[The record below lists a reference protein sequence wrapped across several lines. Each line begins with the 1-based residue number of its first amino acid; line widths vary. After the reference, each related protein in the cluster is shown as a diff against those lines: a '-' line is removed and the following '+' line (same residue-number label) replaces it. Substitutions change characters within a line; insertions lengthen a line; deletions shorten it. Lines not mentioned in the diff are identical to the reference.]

1 MRKIFSL
8 GVFITLVCALAVSVP
23 VFRADAQKGTTVID
37 VQHYKID
44 AELVPAS
51 QLLKARAEV
60 RFVPQSETRSVI
72 FEMNGSL
79 TISRITRVDESATTT
94 PGAVTPGAR
103 PQSPKP
109 APPKAKDPTAQPT
122 PDGLQFIQ
130 DNRENMNVRIDLG
143 AVVPAKQP
151 LTLAFEYEG
160 ALESPQGGPISNA
173 RLAYV
178 GDQGS
183 YLFYAARWFPFHEY
197 VADRATYA
205 INVKVPKG
213 VLVAGYSEQPVVPV
227 PVTEQKTKEDQ
238 KTKEEP
244 KAKDDQKTKEE
255 FTTFAFICSKPVLPG
270 NLAA

>member
-8 GVFITLVCALAVSVP
+8 GMFMTLAVALAVSSP
-23 VFRADAQKGTTVID
+23 VFRVNAQKGATDID

-44 AELVPAS
+44 AELIPAS

-60 RFVPQSETRSVI
+60 RFVPQSETRSVV

-79 TISRITRVDESATTT
+79 TINRITRVDESATTSPGAGT
-94 PGAVTPGAR
+94 PGVRG
-103 PQSPKP
+103 QSPKSSQ
-109 APPKAKDPTAQPT
+109 PKAKDASAQPAS
-122 PDGLQFIQ
+122 DSLQFIQ

-205 INVKVPKG
+205 INIKVPKG

>member
-8 GVFITLVCALAVSVP
+8 GAIVTLAFALAANGPGSRV
-23 VFRADAQKGTTVID
+23 DAQKGATDID

-44 AELVPAS
+44 VELIPAS

-60 RFVPQSETRSVI
+60 QFVPQSETRSVI

-79 TISRITRVDESATTT
+79 TISRITRVEETVTAS
-94 PGAVTPGAR
+94 PGSGAPVAR
-103 PQSPKP
+103 PLTPKP
-109 APPKAKDPTAQPT
+109 TPTPKAKATPGTAATAAAQPA

-143 AVVPAKQP
+143 DVVPAKQP

-178 GDQGS
+178 GDQG
-183 YLFYAARWFPFHEY
+183 
-197 VADRATYA
+197 
-205 INVKVPKG
+205 
-213 VLVAGYSEQPVVPV
+213 
-227 PVTEQKTKEDQ
+227 
-238 KTKEEP
+238 
-244 KAKDDQKTKEE
+244 
-255 FTTFAFICSKPVLPG
+255 C
-270 NLAA
+270 

>member
-1 MRKIFSL
+1 MRKLFSL
-8 GVFITLVCALAVSVP
+8 GMFVTLAFALAVSGHL
-23 VFRADAQKGTTVID
+23 FRADAQKGATDID

-60 RFVPQSETRSVI
+60 QFVPQTETRSVV

-79 TISRITRVDESATTT
+79 TISRITRVDASSVTGAGVGAPGGHGQGLKPTPPKPKGASSQTTT
-94 PGAVTPGAR
+94 
-103 PQSPKP
+103 QP
-109 APPKAKDPTAQPT
+109 ASDS
-122 PDGLQFIQ
+122 LQFIQ

-143 AVVPAKQP
+143 NVVPAKQP
-151 LTLAFEYEG
+151 ITLAFEYEG

-205 INVKVPKG
+205 
-213 VLVAGYSEQPVVPV
+213 
-227 PVTEQKTKEDQ
+227 
-238 KTKEEP
+238 
-244 KAKDDQKTKEE
+244 
-255 FTTFAFICSKPVLPG
+255 
-270 NLAA
+270 

>member
-1 MRKIFSL
+1 M
-8 GVFITLVCALAVSVP
+8 TLALALAVSGAF
-23 VFRADAQKGTTVID
+23 FRAGAQKGATDID

-44 AELVPAS
+44 AELIPAS

-94 PGAVTPGAR
+94 PGAATPGAR

-143 AVVPAKQP
+143 AVVPAK
-151 LTLAFEYEG
+151 
-160 ALESPQGGPISNA
+160 
-173 RLAYV
+173 
-178 GDQGS
+178 
-183 YLFYAARWFPFHEY
+183 
-197 VADRATYA
+197 
-205 INVKVPKG
+205 
-213 VLVAGYSEQPVVPV
+213 
-227 PVTEQKTKEDQ
+227 
-238 KTKEEP
+238 
-244 KAKDDQKTKEE
+244 
-255 FTTFAFICSKPVLPG
+255 
-270 NLAA
+270 